1 MPIGRGRAQTSVA
14 VNIMLLR
21 PAAKMNGSAI
31 AVSLRMV
38 YLLLWF
44 TLQVSSQF
52 VFIRQGGLEASELPS
67 KYVE

>member
-1 MPIGRGRAQTSVA
+1 
-14 VNIMLLR
+14 MLLR

-52 VFIRQGGLEASELPS
+52 VFIRQGGLEASELPP